1 MDRSVEAL
9 KRLNLVEFL
18 SQHYGL
24 RFVRRGAAF
33 ACCSPFTAESNPSF
47 VVRPVGEH
55 WLFKDFSSG
64 AGGSIFDFIQLKEGL
79 QGFSHAFAFLR
90 RLLGGL
96 SYYESVDK
104 QPQQVSASPANGSA
118 AARSYDVAALYDR
131 FRQEDPEVCRQY
143 LLGRKIAPE
152 LVEEL
157 IRRGTVVHNFYQGRS
172 YCTFAVRDEAGHL
185 RCLDNH
191 AVESR
196 EKFVLGE
203 KVPFSLRWQELR
215 EAKDVFVTEGII
227 DYLSVKTL
235 ERKPVVGLALL
246 GNSLSFE
253 RSLIEHAEVIH
264 AALDADRGG
273 RSAVLDLGDMYPAK
287 EIRTYD
293 LEGYKDP
300 NELLVAARTG
310 GRRRLNPERKLEL
323 YEEFQRAKN
332 KTDLA
337 QAWGIDRSYLYEIV
351 RDCKETLLGAL
362 GTRKPGR
369 RPKGMP
375 ASLEEAVERIKELE
389 GQYEEEATRRE
400 ELYCQREFLA
410 LRLKWAEIEAA
421 EARGEKV
428 EKGQAPKKK
437 RQMKK
442 KRRKRRS
449 IR

>member
-9 KRLNLVEFL
+9 KQVNLVEFL

-24 RFVRRGAAF
+24 RFLRRGVAF

-64 AGGSIFDFIQLKEGL
+64 AGGSIFDFVQLKEGL
-79 QGFSHAFAFLR
+79 QGFSQALAFLR

-96 SYYESVDK
+96 SHYESVGE
-104 QPQQVSASPANGSA
+104 QPQQGSA
-118 AARSYDVAALYDR
+118 DRANESTAARPYDIAALYDR
-131 FRQEDPEVCRQY
+131 FRHEDPAVCREY

-157 IRRGTVVHNFYQGRS
+157 IRGGTVVHNSYQGRS
-172 YCTFAVRDEAGHL
+172 YCTFAVRDETGHL

-191 AVESR
+191 AVEGR
-196 EKFVLGE
+196 DKFVLGE
-203 KVPFSLRWQELR
+203 KVPFSLAWQELR
-215 EAKDVFVTEGII
+215 ETKDVFVTEGII

-235 ERKPVVGLALL
+235 ERKPVAGLALL
-246 GNSLSFE
+246 GNGVSFE

-264 AALDADRGG
+264 AAVDADRGG

-293 LEGYKDP
+293 LEGYNDP
-300 NELLVAARTG
+300 NELLVASRTG
-310 GRRRLNPERKLEL
+310 GRRRLGPERKLEL
-323 YEEFQRAKN
+323 YREFQRAKN
-332 KTDLA
+332 KTELA
-337 QAWGIDRSYLYEIV
+337 QEWGIDRSYLYEIV
-351 RDCKETLLGAL
+351 RDCEQTLLGAL

-369 RPKGMP
+369 RPKGVP
-375 ASLEEAVERIKELE
+375 ASLQEAVERIRELE

-421 EARGEKV
+421 QARGEKV
-428 EKGQAPKKK
+428 EEGQAPKK

-449 IR
+449 RR